1 MNIIKITLLSLSLA
15 TSYGIYATTALAA
28 EATAS
33 SSVNVSETISHLEK
47 ALVEIAKSDFN
58 TAQVHLKAARTSG
71 EKITGSEIVVKQ
83 AGALVIQGQIKA
95 KLGDIKAASEE
106 LNKALALYKSL

>member
-1 MNIIKITLLSLSLA
+1 MNIIKITLLSLSMA
-15 TSYGIYATTALAA
+15 TSFGICSATAVAAETTAG
-28 EATAS
+28 

-47 ALVEIAKSDFN
+47 ALEEIAKSDFN
-58 TAQVHLKAARTSG
+58 TAQVHLKAARNSG
-71 EKITGSEIVVKQ
+71 EKITGNETVVKQ

-106 LNKALALYKSL
+106 LHKAISLYKSL